1 MKNQITLKELTL
13 INFKGILN
21 KTISFDQITNVFG
34 DNGTGKTSVFDAFV
48 WLFFGKDSTDR
59 KDFQV
64 KTLDKD
70 NNIIP
75 KIEHEVSAKVIIGG
89 REITIRRILKENWV
103 TKRGSE
109 FPEFSGNETSFFWD
123 EVPMLLKD
131 FTARVNGVMD
141 EQVFKLITN
150 PLAFNSMKWEDRRN
164 VLIQL
169 SGGENLDELA
179 GENPEY
185 QKLVKELSV
194 GKTIA
199 EYKKQVASTVALAKQ
214 NIKLIPTRIDE
225 VNRTKPEAYDFNSL
239 RTLLE
244 VKDGELAKLD
254 EAITNKSGA
263 FDESNRANNE
273 NKTKASNLK
282 FEIEQIQIAAKRE
295 AQTKMKPDTSTVD
308 GLKATL
314 QTKQSDLET
323 ANNAIAT
330 LQTKAANIGN
340 EIQNIKVKQ
349 DAKRVEWNT
358 ENAKELVFNDGDF
371 CCPTCKREFEESD
384 KAAQQEQM
392 KANFA
397 AEKQRKLAENV
408 SQGKALGQEVLAYQ
422 TELTAIENRITI
434 GKNTVTDIE
443 TAIGEITS
451 SIAAAEANVTTPDPT
466 QEDLIYESI
475 LSMNP
480 EYKAKQQ
487 QLATVTALIVEVPT
501 VDTTELKAKKASLVA
516 DMDAIK
522 TKLRNEAQIAAANTR
537 IEQLDEEEKVL
548 ANEIATAEKLQFTI
562 DNFNKLRVDTLERKI
577 NERFKF
583 VSFKMFEQQI
593 NGGEKE
599 CCEALIDGVPFSD
612 ANTAS
617 KINAG
622 LDIINTLCDFYHVT
636 APIFIDNRESV
647 VKLIDTESQIINL
660 IVSEN
665 DKALRIEAAP
675 ELQTA
680 VA

>member
-34 DNGTGKTSVFDAFV
+34 DNGTGKTSIFDAFV

-75 KIEHEVSAKVIIGG
+75 KIEHEVSATVVIDG
-89 REITIRRILKENWV
+89 REIIIRRIMKENWV

-109 FPEFSGNETSFFWD
+109 VAEFSGNETSFFWD
-123 EVPMLLKD
+123 GVPMLLKD
-131 FTARVNGVMD
+131 FTARVNAIMD

-150 PLAFNSMKWEDRRN
+150 PLAFNSMKWEERRN
-164 VLIQL
+164 VLIQI
-169 SGGENLDELA
+169 SDGENFDDLA
-179 GENPEY
+179 GDNPEY
-185 QKLVKELSV
+185 QKLVAELNQS
-194 GKTIA
+194 KTIA

-225 VNRTKPEAYDFNSL
+225 VTKSKPEAYDFNSL

-244 VKDGELAKLD
+244 VKEGELNKLD

-263 FDESNRANNE
+263 FDETNRANNE

-282 FEIEQIQIAAKRE
+282 YEIEQIQVAAKRE
-295 AQTKMKPDTSTVD
+295 AQAKMKPDTSAVD
-308 GLKATL
+308 GLRNSLSSKQSDLAIAKNTIVTL
-314 QTKQSDLET
+314 QTKV
-323 ANNAIAT
+323 AAT
-330 LQTKAANIGN
+330 NQEILYVKA
-340 EIQNIKVKQ
+340 KQ
-349 DAKRVEWNT
+349 DAKRDEWHAINGS
-358 ENAKELVFNDGDF
+358 ELIFNDGDF

-392 KANFA
+392 KSNFI

-408 SQGKALGQEVLAYQ
+408 RQGAALGSELIAHQ
-422 TELTAIENRITI
+422 TEVTALENRITT
-434 GKNTVTDIE
+434 GKNTVSELDA
-443 TAIGEITS
+443 AISGLTT
-451 SIAAAEANVTTPDPT
+451 SIATAEANVTEPDPT
-466 QEDLIYESI
+466 QEELIYESI

-480 EYKAKQQ
+480 DYKARQEE
-487 QLATVTALIVEVPT
+487 LATVTALIVEVPR
-501 VDTTELKAKKASLVA
+501 VDTTELKAQKSALQI
-516 DMDAIK
+516 DIDGIK
-522 TKLRNEAQIAAANTR
+522 NKLRNEAQIAAVNAR
-537 IEQLDEEEKVL
+537 IEQLDAEEKTL
-548 ANEIATAEKLQFTI
+548 ANEISTAEKLQFTI

-675 ELQTA
+675 ELQKA